1 MTFALRGLRPSLAS
15 AALASRCARAIL
27 PFTFGSLFA
36 WSAIATSAVSTI
48 GCGGE
53 SKMSGV
59 ADAKLPT
66 GSRQKPLEHE
76 ACDEAGNKVELLDAN
91 GDGKPDI
98 RRVYDKSQRE
108 VCRITDLNRDG
119 KPDLFEY
126 FGPNGEVRRREA
138 SFEDTGV
145 VNAIEYFES
154 GKLVRRE
161 LDTTG
166 QRRVDTWDFFD
177 AGTGLRTKRERDS
190 NSDGK
195 VDQWW
200 TWDKDRLT
208 ILLDKDGDGKADP
221 DSTVS
226 FGGDKAAAAPS
237 AAPSAPPRAEP
248 ETSGPTGTAGSGV
261 SDAGGAPA
269 AEPTPAPSASSAKA
283 VAPKTPA
290 AAKPKDKST
299 P

>member
-1 MTFALRGLRPSLAS
+1 MNFDLHGVRPSFVTATLLVA
-15 AALASRCARAIL
+15 CAVL
-27 PFTFGSLFA
+27 PFTPAL
-36 WSAIATSAVSTI
+36 VS
-48 GCGGE
+48 CGGE
-53 SKMSGV
+53 NRMSGV

-66 GSRQKPLEHE
+66 GTRTKPIEHE
-76 ACDEAGNKVELLDAN
+76 ACDEAGNRVELLDAN

-98 RRVYDKSQRE
+98 RRVYDKAQRE

-145 VNAIEYFES
+145 VNAIDYFEN

-166 QRRVDTWDFFD
+166 QRKVDTYDYFD
-177 AGTGLRTKRERDS
+177 PATGLRTKRERDS
-190 NSDGK
+190 NADGK

-221 DSTVS
+221 DATVA
-226 FGGDKAAAAPS
+226 FGGDKAPASSAS
-237 AAPSAPPRAEP
+237 AAPTTPPRAEP
-248 ETSGPTGTAGSGV
+248 EAIQTPDGGGLAPPAPEPSATA
-261 SDAGGAPA
+261 A
-269 AEPTPAPSASSAKA
+269 PAPSASAS
-283 VAPKTPA
+283 
-290 AAKPKDKST
+290 AAKGST
-299 P
+299 K